1 MKQFIGYCWGVIAH
15 PRVTFDELARH
26 SSIRPAVMLMV
37 FGLLLGYLNFL
48 VTILF
53 SSDWLGTRRELLEPT
68 YVGFFGRLPVRLEIW
83 VPIFFIALAPILSF
97 LELVVL
103 PGLAHVLSKLWH
115 GRGTFEGSVN
125 ILGFALGVPAIVI
138 HSTTELVF
146 TVPANLISGHSYWW
160 AAAMNGEFGAV
171 VAALWNFYVIG
182 IYSIA
187 FDLWIIVLGTIAI
200 RRVQG
205 IPWWAAA
212 LISLFG
218 YIIWWYGIMATFV
231 R

>member
-1 MKQFIGYCWGVIAH
+1 
-15 PRVTFDELARH
+15 
-26 SSIRPAVMLMV
+26 
-37 FGLLLGYLNFL
+37 
-48 VTILF
+48 
-53 SSDWLGTRRELLEPT
+53 
-68 YVGFFGRLPVRLEIW
+68 
-83 VPIFFIALAPILSF
+83 
-97 LELVVL
+97 
-103 PGLAHVLSKLWH
+103 
-115 GRGTFEGSVN
+115 
-125 ILGFALGVPAIVI
+125 
-138 HSTTELVF
+138 
-146 TVPANLISGHSYWW
+146 
-160 AAAMNGEFGAV
+160 MNGEFGPI

-218 YIIWWYGIMATFV
+218 YLLWWYGIMATFV